1 MGVPCFSSAGVCS
14 PIVRVRHDVQVHKPV
29 LAHGEVAFS
38 IQDGLPLLT
47 AAAWKGYLVT

>member
-1 MGVPCFSSAGVCS
+1 MVFARVYVS
-14 PIVRVRHDVQVHKPV
+14 IVRMCHDVQVHKPV

-47 AAAWKGYLVT
+47 AASHGRVTR